1 MQTGPCPAFAEL
13 RKTKLS
19 ETRSLQSVGE
29 TSSLQSVG
37 ANRRVGVPVCGDQ
50 PCCSSHL
57 RPGQEQPRGWWG
69 GKQGPASPSTSTR
82 VCAYLLSA
90 RSVLLPTSMMITSL
104 PLSVLTSS
112 IHLEVCWKELRSGG
126 RKRGQ
131 GGNEGPGGVRR
142 LAQVLP
148 CDPGAPPALLSRPR
162 ERSQRT
168 STAHNFCTEQ
178 RL

>member
-1 MQTGPCPAFAEL
+1 MWGLTGML
-13 RKTKLS
+13 V
-19 ETRSLQSVGE
+19 SLCVE
-29 TSSLQSVG
+29 TSLAAPVISDLG
-37 ANRRVGVPVCGDQ
+37 RNRHGG
-50 PCCSSHL
+50 
-57 RPGQEQPRGWWG
+57 G
-69 GKQGPASPSTSTR
+69 GKQGPASHSTSTWVR
-82 VCAYLLSA
+82 AYLLSA

-162 ERSQRT
+162 ERSQST
-168 STAHNFCTEQ
+168 STAHNFCAEQ
-178 RL
+178 QL